1 MDSMQTF
8 VVQDTEEGQHIDC
21 RHLIVTHFKLSII
34 NYDYEELY
42 ILSKALTG
50 PTHVWADAITS
61 GGHKGR
67 MCQKLTATNSFM
79 AARTKLLSSEED
91 RRIHEERVQM
101 YRREDLDV

>member
-1 MDSMQTF
+1 MT
-8 VVQDTEEGQHIDC
+8 
-21 RHLIVTHFKLSII
+21 
-34 NYDYEELY
+34 YYEELY

-50 PTHVWADAITS
+50 PTRVWADAITS

-79 AARTKLLSSEED
+79 AGRTKLLSSEEG

-101 YRREDLDV
+101 YRRARPGCLKVTSDHMLLNFS